1 MTTRTSMMKRTRM
14 TRSATLSAPPLRAAM
29 LIALCAAAAPLQ
41 AQTQRS
47 GGGESQK
54 IIQQYQQ
61 LAAEKTALQA
71 QVAQMKKD
79 LDAAKSELAAV
90 KIERDA
96 LKGPAGSAAAAAAA
110 AAQSAAGKQAAEKSL
125 ELYKQRLAE
134 LVNRFRDTATS
145 LKDVES
151 DRGRLQQD
159 LRARDNAYDKC
170 AEDNLGLFEI
180 NDDLLNRYEHVGL
193 FTKVSAAEPFTKITR
208 ARIEN
213 LVDEYRARALEL
225 RAKKKAEPTS

>member
-1 MTTRTSMMKRTRM
+1 
-14 TRSATLSAPPLRAAM
+14 M

-54 IIQQYQQ
+54 IMQQYQQ

-71 QVAQMKKD
+71 QTVQMKKD
-79 LDAAKSELAAV
+79 LDAANSELAAL
-90 KIERDA
+90 KKERDA
-96 LKGPAGSAAAAAAA
+96 LKAQAGSAAAAAAA
-110 AAQSAAGKQAAEKSL
+110 AAQSAAAKQATEKSL
-125 ELYKQRLAE
+125 EQYKQRLTE
-134 LVNRFRDTATS
+134 LVARFRETATT
-145 LKDVES
+145 LKDVET
-151 DRGRLQQD
+151 DRTKLQND
-159 LRARDNAYDKC
+159 LKERSAAYDKC
-170 AEDNLGLFEI
+170 TEDNLGLFEI
-180 NDDLLNRYEHVGL
+180 SDEVLSRYEHVGL

>member
-1 MTTRTSMMKRTRM
+1 MTQPKPQRG
-14 TRSATLSAPPLRAAM
+14 AAL
-29 LIALCAAAAPLQ
+29 LIALCLAAAPLQ

-193 FTKVSAAEPFTKITR
+193 FTKVSAAEPFTRITR
-208 ARIEN
+208 TRIEK
-213 LVDEYRARALEL
+213 LMDEYRARAVEL
-225 RAKKKAEPTS
+225 RAKKRTETTP

>member
-1 MTTRTSMMKRTRM
+1 MTQTQR
-14 TRSATLSAPPLRAAM
+14 RAVL
-29 LIALCAAAAPLQ
+29 LIALCTAAAPLQ

-71 QVAQMKKD
+71 QAAQMKKD
-79 LDAAKSELAAV
+79 LDAARSELAAV
-90 KIERDA
+90 KKERDA

-151 DRGRLQQD
+151 DRSRLQQD
-159 LRARDNAYDKC
+159 LRARDSAYDKC

-193 FTKVSAAEPFTKITR
+193 FTKVSAAEPFTRITR
-208 ARIEN
+208 TRIEN
-213 LVDEYRARALEL
+213 LVDEYRARAVEL
-225 RAKKKAEPTS
+225 RAKKRAETTP

>member
-1 MTTRTSMMKRTRM
+1 MSQP
-14 TRSATLSAPPLRAAM
+14 TLRIPL
-29 LIALCAAAAPLQ
+29 LVALCAVAAPLM

-54 IIQQYQQ
+54 MMQQYQQ
-61 LAAEKTALQA
+61 LAAEKTALQTQA
-71 QVAQMKKD
+71 AEMKKE

-90 KIERDA
+90 KKERDA
-96 LKGPAGSAAAAAAA
+96 LKSQTGNAAVA
-110 AAQSAAGKQAAEKSL
+110 AAQSVAAKQAAEKSL
-125 ELYKQRLAE
+125 EQYKQRLTE
-134 LVNRFRDTATS
+134 LVARFRETATT

-151 DRGRLQQD
+151 DRTKLQND
-159 LRARDNAYDKC
+159 LRERASAYDKC

-180 NDDLLNRYEHVGL
+180 SDDVLNRYEHVGL

-225 RAKKKAEPTS
+225 RAKKKTEPAS